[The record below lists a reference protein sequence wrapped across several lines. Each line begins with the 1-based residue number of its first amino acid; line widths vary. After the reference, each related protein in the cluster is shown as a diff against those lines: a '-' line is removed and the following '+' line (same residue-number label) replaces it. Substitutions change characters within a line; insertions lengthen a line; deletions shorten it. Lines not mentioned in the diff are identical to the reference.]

1 MNKNYVNDHRAL
13 PKAAIWPAR
22 KGTDLKFVPDYAS
35 ASCLPLSAGL
45 CGRPR
50 RWLSGLLCALLLLSA
65 ACATRPPV
73 GEELTGRELRGVKEA
88 FLATMEQRR
97 QAVRC
102 LDAEVDINWRTLLR
116 SGIIPG
122 YLQAMAPG
130 RLKFVGVDPLG
141 RPALV
146 LVTDGESFRLI
157 MVGEGMA
164 YQGPTTAEAFRRH
177 LPEGLDPE
185 RLPSSLFAWVS
196 GGMPLEPEVVAVYRE
211 HQGPGYWLEVADP
224 PGARLLFEPLAEADV
239 PVTAAVRSWDQTP
252 ILQPPKLVSDSNF
265 GPNLDNVDAVPALA
279 GGGVL
284 RRIQLFEP
292 DQRRPTEII
301 YDDYRPVT
309 SAANDAGWLMPHR
322 IELDSRQHR
331 GLSLTMVLADLLADC
346 VLGEDDFQL
355 SIPPGFTLETV
366 Q

>member
-1 MNKNYVNDHRAL
+1 MSQNQDHRWGYG
-13 PKAAIWPAR
+13 P
-22 KGTDLKFVPDYAS
+22 
-35 ASCLPLSAGL
+35 
-45 CGRPR
+45 GRQVR
-50 RWLSGLLCALLLLSA
+50 HGGGCRWLSGLLCGLLLALA
-65 ACATRPPV
+65 AGCATRPPV
-73 GEELTGRELRGVKEA
+73 GEELTGRELQGVKEV

-97 QAVRC
+97 QAVHC
-102 LDAEVDINWRTLLR
+102 LDAEAEINWRTLLR
-116 SGIIPG
+116 SGIVPG

-224 PGARLLFEPLAEADV
+224 PGARLLFEPVAGAVV
-239 PVTAAVRSWDQTP
+239 PVTAA
-252 ILQPPKLVSDSNF
+252 
-265 GPNLDNVDAVPALA
+265 VDAVPALA
-279 GGGVL
+279 GGGVV
-284 RRIQLFEP
+284 RRIQLFEA

-301 YDDYRPVT
+301 YDDYRPV
-309 SAANDAGWLMPHR
+309 SDAANDAGWLMPHR

-331 GLSLTMVLADLLADC
+331 GLSLTMVLTDLLADC
-346 VLGEDDFQL
+346 VLEEEDFQL
-355 SIPPGFTLETV
+355 SVPPGFTLETV